1 MVDILGEKNI
11 VSDPLHTLTYNDIF
25 QPDQSVF
32 TNTASHS
39 GDSLPTPTEQK
50 NNTVVEGTLR
60 VVDGY
65 IGGAQ
70 GWIIKAGTLKSEGI
84 GLATQKGD
92 PTWAFW
98 AGNDDPALA
107 EFRVSHTGDL
117 VATSATISGS
127 ITATTGRI
135 ANWYIN
141 TNTLSSG
148 PVESTSNVLIDSA
161 NSLVRLGPTSGN
173 YITLDGANLRIR
185 SSNYSAGVAG
195 FTIEPNLLEAEN
207 ILARGSLRGATFTY
221 DVVSAVGG
229 QLMVANADILA
240 SDMTALDSSTMTIR
254 GDVTFATNNI
264 VIIRAVTESGIQ
276 EEWMR
281 VYDGANQL
289 VDSYSESNQNTTVTI
304 SAGLTTKMVGQSFT
318 SNGYTLSSCKFYLRK
333 NNSPTG
339 SVYAKLYSH
348 SGTFGSTGVPL
359 TLLATSDAVDISTL
373 STSFAL
379 VTFTFSGAEK
389 YAMVNGTNYFIVFD
403 ASAAGDATNSV
414 SVGVDTTSPTH
425 GGNRANYTSSWASV
439 STSDAC
445 FYVYGDRPALSA
457 NSYYVIRDLASSF
470 AADNNPA
477 WKAGTPVTVQGTS
490 DGVSAYS
497 GGWLRLLGE
506 GTNSP
511 HYSVFSRTGTS
522 YNSYSERVR
531 LGNLNGIGGQT
542 SNVFGIFAGN
552 FSAGKYLMYDDSS
565 GDLIVNDSLIVNNS
579 IFGDGSDGD
588 VTISSNT
595 TLTSD
600 MFYNNLT
607 IQTGFTLNPNGYRIF
622 VKNTLT
628 FEGTGKIISNG
639 GNGAVGTNGGGLGTA
654 AGGAAGT
661 AANTAGSL
669 PASQPGNAGGT
680 GSSTAPG
687 AGGTANVAK
696 GVGVAGVAGGTG
708 GTGNG
713 GGGAAGGAAGTITG
727 TVFNKLNSF
736 ISAYNFFDVNPSFT
750 QFNGSSTSG
759 GGGGGMGNPG
769 PNITG
774 GGGGGSGASGGIIWV
789 AARKIIT
796 VNGNTY
802 IQAIGGN
809 GATGGSGTG
818 PSNYGSGGGG
828 AGGSGG
834 VVVLTYSRKTGT
846 GAIDV
851 AGGSGGAAGTSGST
865 AGTAGLTGKTYTFQV

>member
-11 VSDPLHTLTYNDIF
+11 VSDPLRTLTYNDIF
-25 QPDQSVF
+25 QPDQQVF
-32 TNTASHS
+32 TGAIGSSSDN
-39 GDSLPTPTEQK
+39 LPTQTEQK
-50 NNTVVEGTLR
+50 SNTVVDGTLR

-98 AGNDDPALA
+98 AGNDSPASA
-107 EFRVSHTGDL
+107 EFKVSHTGDL
-117 VATSATISGS
+117 VATSATITGS
-127 ITATTGRI
+127 VTATSGRI

-141 TNTLSSG
+141 TNTLSSAAT
-148 PVESTSNVLIDSA
+148 ENSSNVLIDSA
-161 NSLVRLGPTSGN
+161 NSLIRLGPTSGN

-185 SSNYSAGVAG
+185 SSNYSAGVSG
-195 FTIEPNLLEAEN
+195 FTIEPNLVEAEN
-207 ILARGSLRGATFTY
+207 LVARALLKGATFQY
-221 DVVSAVGG
+221 DVISAIGG
-229 QLMVANADILA
+229 QLMVANSDTLDANMTA
-240 SDMTALDSSTMTIR
+240 SDLSTLTVK
-254 GDVTFATNNI
+254 GTTTFANNDVLLVRATN
-264 VIIRAVTESGIQ
+264 SGGIQ

-281 VYDGANQL
+281 IYDGTNTL
-289 VDSYSESNQNTTVTI
+289 IDSYSETNQNSTVTI
-304 SAGLTTKMVGQSFT
+304 SAGLATKMVGQSFT
-318 SNGYTLSSCKFYLRK
+318 SNGWVLSSCKFYLRK

-348 SGTFGSTGVPL
+348 TGTFGSTGVPS
-359 TLLATSDAVDISTL
+359 TLLATSDAIDISTL

-379 VTFTFSGAEK
+379 VTFTFTGAEK

-403 ASAAGDATNSV
+403 ASAAGDGSNHV
-414 SVGVDTTSPTH
+414 SVGVDTTSSTH
-425 GGNRANYTSSWASV
+425 AGNRANYTTSWAS
-439 STSDAC
+439 TSADAC
-445 FYVYGDRPALSA
+445 FYIYGDRPALGA
-457 NSYYVIRDLASSF
+457 NSYYVVRDLAGSF
-470 AADNNPA
+470 TADNNPA
-477 WKAGTPVTVQGTS
+477 WQTGTTIVKQGKS
-490 DGVSAYS
+490 DGSSVYS

-506 GTNSP
+506 GTNAP
-511 HYSVFSRTGTS
+511 HYSVFSRTGVT

-531 LGNLNGIGGQT
+531 VGNLNGIGGQT
-542 SNVFGIFAGN
+542 TDTYGIFIGN
-552 FSAGKYLMYDDSS
+552 YSAKKYLMYDDSS
-565 GDLIVNDSLIVNNS
+565 GELIVNDSSIINS
-579 IFGDGSDGD
+579 TIFGDGSDGD
-588 VTISSNT
+588 VTISANT

-607 IQTGFTLNPNGYRIF
+607 IQTGKTLNPNGFRIF
-622 VKNTLT
+622 VKDTLT
-628 FEGTGKIISNG
+628 FEGTGKIIGNG
-639 GNGAVGTNGGGLGTA
+639 GNGSAGTNGGGLGTA
-654 AGGAAGT
+654 SGGAGGT

-669 PASQPGNAGGT
+669 PASLAGNAGGI
-680 GSSTAPG
+680 GSSTTPG
-687 AGGTANVAK
+687 AGSSANVAK
-696 GVGVAGVAGGTG
+696 GVGVAGSAGGTG

-713 GGGAAGGAAGTITG
+713 GAGAAGGAAGTITG
-727 TVFNKLNSF
+727 TVYNKLNNF

-769 PNITG
+769 PNTTG

-818 PSNYGSGGGG
+818 P
-828 AGGSGG
+828 
-834 VVVLTYSRKTGT
+834 
-846 GAIDV
+846 I
-851 AGGSGGAAGTSGST
+851 
-865 AGTAGLTGKTYTFQV
+865 